1 MTYYSQP
8 QPETPARRQQGQ
20 VCRLQKTISAVL
32 VAAGSSTRMGFDKL
46 SFDLGGETVLHRS
59 IRAFDQCPQIGEIVL
74 VAGKNRAFVEQ
85 QVVGCTKP
93 VQIVAG
99 GATRAES
106 AKNGVLAAHGE
117 LVAVHDAA
125 RPFVSPAV
133 IAAVLEAAAR
143 CGAAA
148 PAVPVKDTIKQAVPG
163 DGKTVPEAC
172 LVHSTPDRSTLYA
185 VQTPQ
190 CFDRTQYLA
199 ALQELDAE
207 KARLVTDD
215 CSLFELTGRSVQ
227 LTQGDYANLKITTR
241 EDLPRPVQ
249 KEETRMRI
257 GHGYDVHRLVE
268 GRKLILGGV
277 EIPFEK
283 GLLGHSD
290 ADVLAHAVMDAV
302 LGAAALGDI
311 GQHFPDNDPAYAGAD
326 SLELARHVA
335 RILSEHGYRVENI
348 DATILCQRPKLAP
361 HIPAMRA
368 NLAAAFGLPVD
379 AVSVKATT
387 EEHLGFTGEGLG
399 IAAHA
404 VALIE
409 TRSQE
414 CASMTLNAIIANFQT
429 FKLVDLLDIIIIAF
443 LIYQLL
449 GIVNRTRA
457 GQLFKGALLVM
468 AVYLVA
474 ETLNMRTVTWL
485 LNSLLQVGLLTLV
498 VLFQPEIRRALER
511 MGQTDQWAAKLFNV
525 KGRYNDP
532 SLKGAWRSAII
543 AICDAAERFS
553 ETKTGALIV
562 LERHTNLS
570 EIVRTGTP
578 VNSAVNL
585 EVLGTIFYEGTP
597 LHDGA
602 AIIENGRIKAAG
614 CVLPLSNNLD
624 LGKDMGTRH
633 RACLGIAEN
642 SDAIAIVVSEETGII
657 SMAKNGVL
665 IRHFDRQTLYTRLI
679 DEMIPKE
686 PVVEKSTADTWK
698 DRAKSL
704 MKWVSQKGEDE
715 QQ

>member
-85 QVVGCTKP
+85 QAVGCTKP

-335 RILSEHGYRVENI
+335 HILSEHGYRVENI

-409 TRSQE
+409 TR
-414 CASMTLNAIIANFQT
+414 
-429 FKLVDLLDIIIIAF
+429 
-443 LIYQLL
+443 
-449 GIVNRTRA
+449 
-457 GQLFKGALLVM
+457 
-468 AVYLVA
+468 
-474 ETLNMRTVTWL
+474 
-485 LNSLLQVGLLTLV
+485 
-498 VLFQPEIRRALER
+498 
-511 MGQTDQWAAKLFNV
+511 
-525 KGRYNDP
+525 
-532 SLKGAWRSAII
+532 
-543 AICDAAERFS
+543 
-553 ETKTGALIV
+553 
-562 LERHTNLS
+562 
-570 EIVRTGTP
+570 
-578 VNSAVNL
+578 
-585 EVLGTIFYEGTP
+585 
-597 LHDGA
+597 
-602 AIIENGRIKAAG
+602 
-614 CVLPLSNNLD
+614 
-624 LGKDMGTRH
+624 
-633 RACLGIAEN
+633 
-642 SDAIAIVVSEETGII
+642 
-657 SMAKNGVL
+657 
-665 IRHFDRQTLYTRLI
+665 
-679 DEMIPKE
+679 
-686 PVVEKSTADTWK
+686 
-698 DRAKSL
+698 
-704 MKWVSQKGEDE
+704 
-715 QQ
+715 

>member
-85 QVVGCTKP
+85 QAVGCTKP

-125 RPFVSPAV
+125 RPFVSLAV

-172 LVHSTPDRSTLYA
+172 LVRSTPDRSTLYA

-335 RILSEHGYRVENI
+335 RILSEHGWRVENI

-409 TRSQE
+409 TR
-414 CASMTLNAIIANFQT
+414 
-429 FKLVDLLDIIIIAF
+429 
-443 LIYQLL
+443 
-449 GIVNRTRA
+449 
-457 GQLFKGALLVM
+457 
-468 AVYLVA
+468 
-474 ETLNMRTVTWL
+474 
-485 LNSLLQVGLLTLV
+485 
-498 VLFQPEIRRALER
+498 
-511 MGQTDQWAAKLFNV
+511 
-525 KGRYNDP
+525 
-532 SLKGAWRSAII
+532 
-543 AICDAAERFS
+543 
-553 ETKTGALIV
+553 
-562 LERHTNLS
+562 
-570 EIVRTGTP
+570 
-578 VNSAVNL
+578 
-585 EVLGTIFYEGTP
+585 
-597 LHDGA
+597 
-602 AIIENGRIKAAG
+602 
-614 CVLPLSNNLD
+614 
-624 LGKDMGTRH
+624 
-633 RACLGIAEN
+633 
-642 SDAIAIVVSEETGII
+642 
-657 SMAKNGVL
+657 
-665 IRHFDRQTLYTRLI
+665 
-679 DEMIPKE
+679 
-686 PVVEKSTADTWK
+686 
-698 DRAKSL
+698 
-704 MKWVSQKGEDE
+704 
-715 QQ
+715 

>member
-8 QPETPARRQQGQ
+8 QPETPTRRQQGQ

-85 QVVGCTKP
+85 QAVGCTKP

-190 CFDRTQYLA
+190 CFDRAQYLA

-215 CSLFELTGRSVQ
+215 CSLFELTGRPVQ

-241 EDLPRPVQ
+241 DDLPRPVQ

-311 GQHFPDNDPAYAGAD
+311 GQHFPDNDPAYTGAD

-409 TRSQE
+409 TR
-414 CASMTLNAIIANFQT
+414 
-429 FKLVDLLDIIIIAF
+429 
-443 LIYQLL
+443 
-449 GIVNRTRA
+449 
-457 GQLFKGALLVM
+457 
-468 AVYLVA
+468 
-474 ETLNMRTVTWL
+474 
-485 LNSLLQVGLLTLV
+485 
-498 VLFQPEIRRALER
+498 
-511 MGQTDQWAAKLFNV
+511 
-525 KGRYNDP
+525 
-532 SLKGAWRSAII
+532 
-543 AICDAAERFS
+543 
-553 ETKTGALIV
+553 
-562 LERHTNLS
+562 
-570 EIVRTGTP
+570 
-578 VNSAVNL
+578 
-585 EVLGTIFYEGTP
+585 
-597 LHDGA
+597 
-602 AIIENGRIKAAG
+602 
-614 CVLPLSNNLD
+614 
-624 LGKDMGTRH
+624 
-633 RACLGIAEN
+633 
-642 SDAIAIVVSEETGII
+642 
-657 SMAKNGVL
+657 
-665 IRHFDRQTLYTRLI
+665 
-679 DEMIPKE
+679 
-686 PVVEKSTADTWK
+686 
-698 DRAKSL
+698 
-704 MKWVSQKGEDE
+704 
-715 QQ
+715 